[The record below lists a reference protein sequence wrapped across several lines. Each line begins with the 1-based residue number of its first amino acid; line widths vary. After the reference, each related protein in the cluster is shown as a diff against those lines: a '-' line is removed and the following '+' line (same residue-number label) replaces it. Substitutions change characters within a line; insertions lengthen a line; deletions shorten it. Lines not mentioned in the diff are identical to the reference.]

1 MTMICCRY
9 VKTWFNQAGKKKRR
23 RTKRLEKAKAI
34 APRPVAGLLR
44 PVVHCQTIRYN
55 ARVRA
60 GRGFTLDELKV
71 VLVLEPTFSI
81 VIVVRL

>member
-1 MTMICCRY
+1 M
-9 VKTWFNQAGKKKRR
+9 
-23 RTKRLEKAKAI
+23 EKAAAI

-71 VLVLEPTFSI
+71 STEHVTQHKYRQVKVFQVKYINNLCTYLLLI
-81 VIVVRL
+81 IN

>member
-1 MTMICCRY
+1 MFINTFRRY
-9 VKTWFNQAGKKKRR
+9 VRTWFNQAGKKKRR
-23 RTKRLEKAKAI
+23 RTKRLEKAAAI

-71 VLVLEPTFSI
+71 STEHVTLNT
-81 VIVVRL
+81 